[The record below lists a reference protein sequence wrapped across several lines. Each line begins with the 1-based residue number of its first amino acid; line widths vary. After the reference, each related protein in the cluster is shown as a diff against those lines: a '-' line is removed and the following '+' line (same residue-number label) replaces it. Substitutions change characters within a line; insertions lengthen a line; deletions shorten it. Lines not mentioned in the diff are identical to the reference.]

1 MNKQKEEDNAWL
13 NDPDVQDFLE
23 REDELLAQSEEDK
36 LHTVGGLTND
46 KEGDFMKFQNKMEK
60 DQPEYDAYVDR
71 QEEELFKILTQAH

>member
-23 REDELLAQSEEDK
+23 QEDEILAQLEEDK